1 MEKAVREAEAHRG
14 EDQKRRE
21 SIEAKNQLD
30 SIVYATEKLVQE
42 NGDKVPASEKAVVE
56 SAIAEAKKVLET
68 QSSDTEALKKAA
80 QDVQKASYK
89 IAEALYKTAP
99 PEGGEAGG
107 VPGAGAPKPS
117 SAKADDVIDAEVV
130 EEKK

>member
-1 MEKAVREAEAHRG
+1 MDRFDEIGAFAAVA
-14 EDQKRRE
+14 D
-21 SIEAKNQLD
+21 
-30 SIVYATEKLVQE
+30 
-42 NGDKVPASEKAVVE
+42 
-56 SAIAEAKKVLET
+56 AKKVLET
-68 QSSDTEALKKAA
+68 QSTDTEALKKAF

-99 PEGGEAGG
+99 QPGGDA
-107 VPGAGAPKPS
+107 AGAPGGPGGPGTSSHPS